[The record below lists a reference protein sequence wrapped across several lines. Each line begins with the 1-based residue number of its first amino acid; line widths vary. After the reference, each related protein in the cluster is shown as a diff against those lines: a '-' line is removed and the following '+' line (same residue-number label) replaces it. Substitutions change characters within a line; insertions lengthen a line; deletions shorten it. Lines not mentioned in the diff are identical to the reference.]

1 MPRLLQLLAPP
12 WAPRDGAPEPQAVE
26 EFMPQQAIEVILMRQ
41 LASYLAMPI
50 FLVDPGGNLLFYN
63 EPAEGLLGHRYEET
77 GEMPLAEWA
86 QIFQPTSAD
95 GSLLPP
101 EALPLV
107 IALQQHR
114 AAHLAF
120 QIRGLDGVLRQIE
133 VTAFPLEGQGGRYLG
148 AVAIFWEVCPS

>member
-1 MPRLLQLLAPP
+1 V
-12 WAPRDGAPEPQAVE
+12 EAVE

-50 FLVDPGGNLLFYN
+50 FLVDPGGDLLFYN
-63 EPAEGLLGHRYEET
+63 EPAEALLGHRYEET

-95 GSLLPP
+95 GSPLSP

-120 QIRGLDGVLRQIE
+120 QIRGLDGVHRTIE
-133 VTAFPLEGQGGRYLG
+133 ATAFPLEGQGGRHLG
-148 AVAIFWEVCPS
+148 AVAIFWEVRPA